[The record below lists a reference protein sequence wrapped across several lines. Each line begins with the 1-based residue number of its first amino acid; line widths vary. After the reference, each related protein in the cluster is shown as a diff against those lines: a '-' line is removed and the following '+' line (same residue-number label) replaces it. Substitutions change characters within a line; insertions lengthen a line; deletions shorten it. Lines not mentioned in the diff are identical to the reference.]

1 MHSQSEAL
9 SFWMDEIKNNNIS
22 LFLNGSVEI
31 ECVCKYLNVTFRTM
45 YSSRIDNFY
54 YWANSTNVEPVKL
67 EKAYESLS
75 NKSINN
81 TCLNEPYFHEVKS
94 RQTLMTGSGNN
105 SVWRFLVMSYRSI
118 YNHLYLT
125 LKRYKDDYTYYLFD
139 LIKFHWRYRQA
150 RNFLTSKITKKLS
163 DLSDTKFAYFPLQ
176 AEPEF
181 SLQVMSQESFCQLA
195 TIASIARDLP
205 AGTKLAV
212 KDSIWAIG
220 RRPADF
226 YKQILEFH
234 NVVLLNLEEE
244 GISVIKKCNVV
255 CTITGSG
262 GIEGARVGKPV
273 ILFGRHNGYQFLP
286 HVQLVSREEDL
297 EPAIKRVFNNE
308 IDLEE
313 AKVAGE
319 RFTQTFRSISF
330 DMGNLAAFR
339 QETANSDQAKL
350 AAEKLLDSI

>member
-1 MHSQSEAL
+1 
-9 SFWMDEIKNNNIS
+9 
-22 LFLNGSVEI
+22 
-31 ECVCKYLNVTFRTM
+31 
-45 YSSRIDNFY
+45 
-54 YWANSTNVEPVKL
+54 
-67 EKAYESLS
+67 
-75 NKSINN
+75 
-81 TCLNEPYFHEVKS
+81 
-94 RQTLMTGSGNN
+94 
-105 SVWRFLVMSYRSI
+105 
-118 YNHLYLT
+118 
-125 LKRYKDDYTYYLFD
+125 
-139 LIKFHWRYRQA
+139 
-150 RNFLTSKITKKLS
+150 
-163 DLSDTKFAYFPLQ
+163 
-176 AEPEF
+176 
-181 SLQVMSQESFCQLA
+181 MSQESFCQLA

-319 RFTQTFRSISF
+319 RFTQAFRSISF